1 MKKFLVP
8 GIIAV
13 LVIAFAV
20 TLFTGQDRKKL
31 VAHFPRTV
39 SVYVG
44 SDIRVLG
51 VPVGTVDSVEPSG
64 TDVVV
69 TMSYPADVKL
79 PKEAKAVIV
88 APSVVGDRFI
98 QITPAY
104 PGKGAV
110 LADNAVLET
119 DRTATPLELDEIY
132 KSLDGL
138 VVALGPDGANK
149 DGALSDLLIQTAKN
163 FSGQGEKFNQTI
175 HDLSKL
181 TGTLDNNREELFATA
196 ERLEG
201 FVSTLAKNDQT
212 VRAFNESLS
221 GVSSMLAGEREELA
235 ASLKNLSVAMGEVS
249 TFVEENQASLSRNI
263 KGLNKI
269 AKILVRQ
276 RRALDESLRDIPVA
290 LVNLGF
296 TYNPQAGTLD
306 ARAGLTEILNQIG
319 SNPGT
324 VLCTLVNNPQACNLI
339 QQALPR
345 AGAFDAAAQPRLD
358 PYDPTLGGIVEVAR

>member
-1 MKKFLVP
+1 MKKLLIP
-8 GIIAV
+8 LV
-13 LVIAFAV
+13 LVVLLLAFAV
-20 TLFTGQDRKKL
+20 TLFTGDDRKEL

-39 SVYVG
+39 SVYEG
-44 SDIRVLG
+44 SDVRVLG
-51 VPVGTVDSVEPSG
+51 VPIGTVDSVEPSG

-69 TMSYPADVKL
+69 KISYPADVKL
-79 PKEAKAVIV
+79 PAEAKAVIV

-110 LADNAVLET
+110 LADNAVLDT

-138 VVALGPDGANK
+138 VVALGPEGANK
-149 DGALSDLLIQTAKN
+149 DGALSDLLVQTAKN

-175 HDLSKL
+175 QDLSKL
-181 TGTLDNNREELFATA
+181 TGTLDNNRDELFGTA
-196 ERLEG
+196 RRLEG
-201 FVSTLAKNDQT
+201 FVNTLAKNDKT
-212 VRAFNESLS
+212 VRSFNQSLS
-221 GVSSMLAGEREELA
+221 GVSSMLAGERQELA
-235 ASLKNLSVAMGEVS
+235 ASLKNLSVAMGQVS
-249 TFVEENQASLSRNI
+249 TFVEDNQASLSRNI

-276 RRALDESLRDIPVA
+276 RRALDESLKVIPVA

-296 TYNPQAGTLD
+296 TYNPQSGTLD
-306 ARAGLTEILNQIG
+306 TRANLTEILNQIG

-324 VLCTLVNNPQACNLI
+324 VLCTMVNNPQLCNVI
-339 QQALPR
+339 HQALPR
-345 AGAFDAAAQPRLD
+345 SGALGGGRRPVIQ
-358 PYDPTLGGIVEVAR
+358 PYDPSLGGLVEVP